1 VAAQEHLDA
10 DAIESAL
17 LSLLETY
24 PYASVAAVAWNG
36 MFCAM
41 PDSIPLT
48 THVLSSYEKGIDLVP
63 PEDRRTMLEQ
73 FNQAK
78 ELGASSAHVHDRD
91 GRAATAYVLDTRER
105 HGALILLFTVDEEAP
120 APAPGG
126 RAASAVTLPGHE
138 PFPSKFGR
146 VRRNDVA
153 VILAVDDG
161 ICQLTGL
168 APEELIG
175 REPSALIH
183 PDDHDMA
190 LNNWFEVIV
199 APPYVAR
206 RGRARHLRSDGSWV
220 WLEFT
225 NYNRLNDP
233 EHGDILC
240 EMMDISQEMQA
251 VDELHEGRELLRRL
265 TEALPLGIL
274 QIDGDRRVVYTNR
287 RLHQIV
293 GVDAR
298 PTLDDQLGTVIHD
311 DRQELERAVETV
323 MTVDSDLTVELRVL
337 LPRSH
342 RPRICQV
349 VLRTLGGRARD
360 ISGAI
365 LCVSDVTESAMMR
378 RELENR
384 ATFDQLTRC
393 HNRAAIMTELER
405 VLHRARQQ
413 DEGFG
418 VVFVDIDRF
427 KPVNDRLGH
436 AAGDELLAIVARR
449 LREAVRAQDLVGRIG
464 GDEFLVLC
472 PETRH
477 REVAE
482 QIGERI
488 AEHVNGTVR
497 LGEQTVAVTVSIGVV
512 WAHGGQLRVDE
523 LVALADRAMYRSKR
537 RRLSEAVVLTEADWF
552 ASPVGDE
559 PAV

>member
-1 VAAQEHLDA
+1 VAEQVHLDA
-10 DAIESAL
+10 DAVESAM
-17 LSLLETY
+17 LSLLDTY
-24 PYASVAAVAWNG
+24 PHARVAAVAWNG

-48 THVLSSYEKGIDLVP
+48 THTLSTGEKGIDLVAL
-63 PEDRRTMLEQ
+63 EDRRTMLEQ

-78 ELGASSAHVHDRD
+78 ELGASSAPVHDTE
-91 GRAATAYVLDTRER
+91 GRAATAFLLDTRER
-105 HGALILLFTVDEEAP
+105 HGALLLLFAVNEEALASTPGWP
-120 APAPGG
+120 ATG
-126 RAASAVTLPGHE
+126 VTLPGYE

-153 VILAVDDG
+153 VIIGVDEG
-161 ICQLTGL
+161 ICQLTGF

-175 REPSALIH
+175 REPSSLIH
-183 PDDHDMA
+183 PDDHEMA
-190 LNNWFEVIV
+190 LTNWFEVIV
-199 APPYVAR
+199 APPNVGR
-206 RGRARHLRSDGSWV
+206 RGRARHLRSDGSSV

-225 NYNRLNDP
+225 NYNRLDDP
-233 EHGDILC
+233 DHGDVLC
-240 EMMDISQEMQA
+240 EMMDISQEMQV

-274 QIDGDRRVVYTNR
+274 QIDGQRRVVYTNR

-298 PTLDDQLGTVIHD
+298 PTLDEQLSSVVDG
-311 DRQELERAVETV
+311 DRQELERAIETV
-323 MTVDSDLTVELRVL
+323 MTVDSDLTVELRVV

-365 LCVSDVTESAMMR
+365 LCVSDVTEASVMR

-405 VLHRARQQ
+405 TLHRARQH

-436 AAGDELLAIVARR
+436 AAGDELLAVVARR

-472 PETRH
+472 PDTRH
-477 REVAE
+477 REVAQ
-482 QIGERI
+482 QIGDRI
-488 AEHVNGTVR
+488 AEHVNGSVR
-497 LGEQTVAVTVSIGVV
+497 LGEQAIAVTVSIGVV
-512 WAHGGQLRVDE
+512 WARGDQLRVDE

-537 RRLSEAVVLTEADWF
+537 RRLSDPVVLTEADWF
-552 ASPVGDE
+552 ATAVGDE
-559 PAV
+559 PPV